1 MEKRHHSHLFGIN
14 FKIGI
19 KVTLTVFMTD
29 NIWMGERHHIGHLAT
44 KSCLTRATPLQTDS
58 LPTKPSGNLCDH
70 VRIPEYPPL

>member
-19 KVTLTVFMTD
+19 VKVTLTVFMTD
-29 NIWMGERHHIGHLAT
+29 NIWMGERHHIGHLVT
-44 KSCLTRATPLQTDS
+44 KSCLTRATPLQTDF

-70 VRIPEYPPL
+70 VRIPGES